1 MNQTRQNPAC
11 PSVYLRKDAL
21 PKHLLHSTGL
31 WFLDCRYGAMTYVWW
46 YNNEGI
52 HSTLGY
58 LRALRYLWWVA
69 FLHPLEGVAFKR

>member
-1 MNQTRQNPAC
+1 MNQARQNPAC

-21 PKHLLHSTGL
+21 PKRLLHSTGL

-58 LRALRYLWWVA
+58 LSPVEFREAGLAL
-69 FLHPLEGVAFKR
+69 